1 MTLACF
7 CLGYLSTLLLW
18 LARDFLREA
27 TVVTAVTAAAA
38 ASAVM
43 IDLEISSERR
53 NRQHM
58 FKELKCSQFLIENKI
73 KRFLRENEI
82 QSFDSSSYL

>member
-7 CLGYLSTLLLW
+7 CLGYLSALLLW

-38 ASAVM
+38 ASAVI

-58 FKELKCSQFLIENKI
+58 FKELKCCQFLIENKI
-73 KRFLRENEI
+73 KRFLTEKEI
-82 QSFDSSSYL
+82 QSFDNSSYL